1 MRIIQKYLP
10 HPRHTEINRIFVKAK
25 PAAAYEAARH
35 FDASE
40 ISWIRLLFDI
50 RTIPEKLSGKY
61 NPDEDRRIGV
71 DQIEKS
77 GTGFKILYEKPGK
90 EVLVGSVGQFWHLK
104 IPFAEVKPEEFLHF
118 NEPGW
123 GKLAWAIVVEPYLD
137 GSTISLELRTTATDE
152 HSWKKLNNYY
162 RLIGLGSRPIR
173 SSLMKHYETILGKM
187 KLPDDDEKKLTGDEI
202 VADAKYAYNQSK
214 IIEAPPAI
222 VWRYLMQLGCDR
234 AGWYSIDLLDHGGVP
249 SINHLVDGW
258 EIRKQGD
265 KIDAT
270 PKKDGFFEV
279 YKVEK
284 EKYFV
289 MGGEGHRLGGEFK
302 MSWAFVLE
310 SIGEDATYL
319 TARVRMKAIPKWS
332 EWLQGNLLA
341 PPMHGLMQHVQ
352 LKTIKR
358 LAERDAEMR
367 LVGIVA
373 KEDKPVYA

>member
-10 HPRHTEINRIFVKAK
+10 NPRHTEINRIFVNAK
-25 PAAAYEAARH
+25 PAAAYETARH

-61 NPDEDRRIGV
+61 NPHEDRRIGV

-77 GTGFKILYEKPGK
+77 GTGFKILHETPGK
-90 EVLVGSVGQFWHLK
+90 EVAVGSVGQFWHLH

-173 SSLMKHYETILGKM
+173 SSLMKHYEAILGKM
-187 KLPDDDEKKLTGDEI
+187 KLRDDDEKQLPGDEI
-202 VADAKYAYNQSK
+202 VEDAKYVYTQSK
-214 IIEAPPAI
+214 IIESPTAI

-249 SINHLVDGW
+249 SINHLVKGW
-258 EIRKQGD
+258 ENRKPGD
-265 KIDAT
+265 KLDAT
-270 PKKDGFFEV
+270 PAKDGFFTV
-279 YKVEK
+279 YKTEREK
-284 EKYFV
+284 HFV
-289 MGGEGHRLGGEFK
+289 IGGEGHRFGGDYK
-302 MSWAFVLE
+302 MSWSFALE
-310 SIGEDATYL
+310 PIGEDAMYL
-319 TARVRMKAIPKWS
+319 IARVRMKAAPKWS

-367 LVGIVA
+367 QVSIPV
-373 KEDKPVYA
+373 KEDNYVIA

>member
-25 PAAAYEAARH
+25 PAAAYETARH

-50 RTIPEKLSGKY
+50 RTIPEKLAGKY
-61 NPDEDRRIGV
+61 NPEEDRRIGV

-77 GTGFKILYEKPGK
+77 GTGFKILHETPGK

-104 IPFAEVKPEEFLHF
+104 IPFADVKPDEFLNF
-118 NEPGW
+118 NQPGW

-152 HSWKKLNNYY
+152 HSWKKLKNYY

-187 KLPDDDEKKLTGDEI
+187 KLPDDDEKKLAGDEI
-202 VADAKYAYNQSK
+202 VADAKYVYNQSK

-234 AGWYSIDLLDHGGVP
+234 AGWYSIDLLDNAGKP
-249 SINHLVDGW
+249 SINHLVDSW
-258 EIRKQGD
+258 ETRKPGD

-270 PKKDGFFEV
+270 PAKDSFFEV
-279 YKVEK
+279 YQVEK
-284 EKYFV
+284 EKHFV
-289 MGGEGHRLGGEFK
+289 IGGEGHRLGGDFK

-310 SIGEDATYL
+310 PIGDDAAHL
-319 TARVRMKAIPKWS
+319 IARVRMKAAPKWS

-367 LVGIVA
+367 PVGFTL